1 MTQLMKP
8 SRVINA
14 QPFRFLSLRAT
25 FHTTVNARGLGL
37 DEKNGGIGLGEK
49 GKEGSILLLHRN

>member
-1 MTQLMKP
+1 MKP
-8 SRVINA
+8 SRVTNA

-37 DEKNGGIGLGEK
+37 DEKRWDWVE
-49 GKEGSILLLHRN
+49 GKEGSILFTTSELID